1 MYEFLYDYIK
11 RKDQEKPSLFYMDKL
26 ISIVNIKN
34 KDIYKGIVNDVEK
47 QFSKSNYEIERP

>member
-11 RKDQEKPSLFYMDKL
+11 RKDQEEPNLFYMDKL
-26 ISIVNIKN
+26 ISIVNIKH
-34 KDIYKGIVNDVEK
+34 KDIYKGIVNGVEK